1 MTIKSHLE
9 KIRRTWAAWRHSKR
23 TNTILLY
30 VICLII
36 SSLFWLFLTLNSE
49 TQKDLTLP
57 FNLTAV
63 PDSTTIISGLPQSI
77 KVSVRDKGSSLI
89 RYDFGNEPTMT
100 VDFLEYF
107 DGSGSFKI
115 SSIDMLARVRKLF
128 SNNTTVAAISPD
140 SLSVKYTSLP
150 GKKVPIKVDMNVA
163 ADFRCVINGATILS
177 TDSVII
183 YSDQNTLSAITSVS
197 TKRITA
203 TGLTDTLAQQI
214 EINPIPGA
222 KIVPNEI
229 TVKVPVEPLINK
241 KQNVTIDVVNA
252 PMGVNVITF
261 PSVVEASF
269 LVPQSIYRKAM
280 NIKVAVNYNDIAYS
294 KGTSNLVAV
303 KIVNTPTECR
313 NVSLAVDSV
322 EYIVEKH

>member
-1 MTIKSHLE
+1 MRKTVLSLLAIFLVMPVAMHADGYDDLWKKVEDASKRDLPKTQIGHLE
-9 KIRRTWAAWRHSKR
+9 KIVAKAEKDRNYGQLLKAEWYMMWTW
-23 TNTILLY
+23 
-30 VICLII
+30 
-36 SSLFWLFLTLNSE
+36 
-49 TQKDLTLP
+49 
-57 FNLTAV
+57 
-63 PDSTTIISGLPQSI
+63 G
-77 KVSVRDKGSSLI
+77 
-89 RYDFGNEPTMT
+89 
-100 VDFLEYF
+100 
-107 DGSGSFKI
+107 
-115 SSIDMLARVRKLF
+115 
-128 SNNTTVAAISPD
+128 AISPD

-241 KQNVTIDVVNA
+241 KQNVTIDIVNA

-280 NIKVAVNYNDIAYS
+280 NIKAAVNYNDIAYS
-294 KGTSNLVAV
+294 KGASNLVAV